1 MNALVGQKA
10 KASCSLL
17 WLIRTKGTND
27 GCRKDGS
34 DFASTGAGGHT
45 FRRRKYAI
53 FHEGLS
59 GIELLPIVA

>member
-34 DFASTGAGGHT
+34 DFASTGNSCDKMT
-45 FRRRKYAI
+45 PVCDNI
-53 FHEGLS
+53 LS
-59 GIELLPIVA
+59 